1 MGMADK
7 KTALINSGNGG
18 KLVPEP
24 AAIPDE
30 LERARDIARR
40 YRCEFIDLSD
50 FQLHHDLFEKIPVH
64 LMFRYNFVPLDETA
78 DGRLAIAIADPS
90 QLMMIDEISLLL
102 GKRIV
107 TKVST
112 LKQISDILKKTE
124 QSKRVLEDA
133 SEGFALDVI
142 REDESGG
149 DESISIDRLATQ
161 QGDIS
166 PIIRL
171 VDTTIFTALQRRAS
185 DIHIETRDDSVCI
198 KFRIDGVLTQ
208 AMPPIAKE
216 HHSTIISRI
225 KVMSELDISERRVPQ
240 DGRFRVRYGSP
251 ERPIDFRV
259 SIMPSIHGED
269 AVLRVLDKESM
280 SEKFHQLV
288 LDVVGFDEDDLRKF
302 RRYIKEPY
310 GMVLVTGPT
319 GSGKTTTLYAA
330 INEIKTEEDKI
341 ITIEDPVEYQIRGI
355 TQIPVN
361 EKKGLTFARGLRSIL
376 RHDPDKIMIG
386 EVRDTETAQI
396 AIQSA
401 LTGHLVFTTV
411 HANNVVDVIGRFLNM
426 GVEPYNFVSA
436 LNCILAQRLVRLICN
451 SCRAI
456 VHYPADVLEASGLDP
471 AQWSRVSF
479 YEGQGCIECAGTG
492 FRGRTAIHELLD
504 LSDRIR
510 EMILLKKPT
519 SEIRRA
525 ARDEGMRFLRES
537 ALDKVRLGLTTLKE
551 INKVTF
557 IESMR

>member
-1 MGMADK
+1 MAEK
-7 KTALINSGNGG
+7 KPFINGGNGG
-18 KLVPEP
+18 KVTSMAPEKP
-24 AAIPDE
+24 ITDSD
-30 LERARDIARR
+30 RAQDIARR
-40 YRCEFIDLSD
+40 YRCEFVDLND
-50 FQLHHDLFEKIPVH
+50 FQLQHELFKKVPVD
-64 LMFRYNFVPLDETA
+64 LMFRYNFVPLEETR
-78 DGRLAIAIADPS
+78 DGKLAIAIADPS

-124 QSKRVLEDA
+124 QSQRVLEEA

-142 REDESGG
+142 RDDEAAA
-149 DESISIDRLATQ
+149 DETISIDKLTATT
-161 QGDIS
+161 GDIS

-185 DIHIETRDDSVCI
+185 DIHIETRDDSVGI

-208 AMPPIAKE
+208 AMPPIGKE
-216 HHSTIISRI
+216 HHSTIISRV

-240 DGRFRVRYGSP
+240 DGRFRVKYNGRA
-251 ERPIDFRV
+251 IDFRV

-280 SEKFHQLV
+280 SEKFKSLT
-288 LDVVGFDEDDLRKF
+288 LEVVGFDADDLRRF

-330 INEIKTEEDKI
+330 VNEIKTDEDKI
-341 ITIEDPVEYQIRGI
+341 ITIEDPVEYQIKGI

-376 RHDPDKIMIG
+376 RHDPDKIMVG
-386 EVRDTETAQI
+386 EIRDNETAQI
-396 AIQSA
+396 AINSA

-411 HANNVVDVIGRFLNM
+411 HANNVLDVLGRFLNM
-426 GVEPYNFVSA
+426 GVEAYQFVSA
-436 LNCILAQRLVRLICN
+436 LNCVLAQRLVRVICTHCKRPLEV
-451 SCRAI
+451 SRAL
-456 VHYPADVLEASGLDP
+456 LEESGLDP
-471 AQWSRVSF
+471 ELATTHTF
-479 YEGQGCIECAGTG
+479 YEGTGCIECNSTG
-492 FRGRTAIHELLD
+492 YKGRMAICELLD
-504 LSDRIR
+504 LTDRIR
-510 EMILLKKPT
+510 EMILEKRST
-519 SEIRRA
+519 SEIKKA
-525 ARDEGMRFLRES
+525 AREDGMRFLRES
-537 ALDKVRLGLTTLKE
+537 AVERVMEGVTTLKE

-557 IESMR
+557 VE

>member
-1 MGMADK
+1 MAEK
-7 KTALINSGNGG
+7 KSLFVNGGNGG
-18 KLVPEP
+18 QIVTTGNP
-24 AAIPDE
+24 ITD
-30 LERARDIARR
+30 LERAQDVARR
-40 YRCEFIDLSD
+40 YRCEFVDLTD
-50 FQLHHDLFEKIPVH
+50 FQLHHELFKKIPVE
-64 LMFRYNFVPLDETA
+64 LMFRYNFVPLEETA
-78 DGRLAIAIADPS
+78 DGRLAIAIGDPS

-124 QSKRVLEDA
+124 QSQRVLEEA

-142 REDESGG
+142 HDDDVASDET
-149 DESISIDRLATQ
+149 ISIDKLTATS
-161 QGDIS
+161 GDIS

-185 DIHIETRDDSVCI
+185 DIHIETRDDSVGI

-240 DGRFRVRYGSP
+240 DGRFRVKYGQP

-280 SEKFHQLV
+280 SEKFHKLT
-288 LDVVGFDEDDLRKF
+288 LDVVGFDEEDLRKF
-302 RRYIKEPY
+302 RRYISEPY

-330 INEIKTEEDKI
+330 VNEIKTDEDKI

-376 RHDPDKIMIG
+376 RHDPDKI
-386 EVRDTETAQI
+386 
-396 AIQSA
+396 
-401 LTGHLVFTTV
+401 L
-411 HANNVVDVIGRFLNM
+411 
-426 GVEPYNFVSA
+426 
-436 LNCILAQRLVRLICN
+436 
-451 SCRAI
+451 
-456 VHYPADVLEASGLDP
+456 
-471 AQWSRVSF
+471 
-479 YEGQGCIECAGTG
+479 
-492 FRGRTAIHELLD
+492 
-504 LSDRIR
+504 
-510 EMILLKKPT
+510 
-519 SEIRRA
+519 
-525 ARDEGMRFLRES
+525 
-537 ALDKVRLGLTTLKE
+537 
-551 INKVTF
+551 
-557 IESMR
+557 

>member
-1 MGMADK
+1 MAEK
-7 KTALINSGNGG
+7 KPVIVNGGNGAKIG
-18 KLVPEP
+18 NMASDKP
-24 AAIPDE
+24 ATETD
-30 LERARDIARR
+30 RAQDIARR
-40 YRCEFIDLSD
+40 YRCEFVDLNG
-50 FQLHHDLFEKIPVH
+50 FQLQHDLFKKVPVD
-64 LMFRYNFVPLDETA
+64 LMFRYNFVPLEETR
-78 DGRLAIAIADPS
+78 DGKLAIAIADPS

-102 GKRIV
+102 GQRII

-124 QSKRVLEDA
+124 QSQRVLEEA

-142 REDESGG
+142 REDEQTG
-149 DESISIDRLATQ
+149 EETISIDKLTA

-185 DIHIETRDDSVCI
+185 DIHIETRDDSVAI
-198 KFRIDGVLTQ
+198 KFRIDGVLSQ
-208 AMPPIAKE
+208 AMPPIGKE

-240 DGRFRVRYGSP
+240 DGRFRVRFNG
-251 ERPIDFRV
+251 RAIDFRV

-280 SEKFHQLV
+280 SEKFRTLT
-288 LDVVGFDEDDLRKF
+288 LDVVGFDPEDLRKF

-330 INEIKTEEDKI
+330 VNEIKTDEDKI
-341 ITIEDPVEYQIRGI
+341 ITIEDPVEYQLRGI

-376 RHDPDKIMIG
+376 RHDPDKIMVG
-386 EVRDTETAQI
+386 EIRDMETAQI
-396 AIQSA
+396 AINSA

-436 LNCILAQRLVRLICN
+436 LNCILAQRLVRLICD
-451 SCRAI
+451 SCRTV
-456 VHYPADVLEASGLDP
+456 VHYPPEVLEASGLDP
-471 AQWSRVSF
+471 QQWSEVSF
-479 YEGQGCIECAGTG
+479 YEGQGCIECSGAG

-510 EMILLKKPT
+510 EMILGKKPT

-525 ARDEGMRFLRES
+525 AREEGMRFLRES

-557 IESMR
+557 IEAMR

>member
-1 MGMADK
+1 MAEK
-7 KTALINSGNGG
+7 KPVIVNGGNGS
-18 KLVPEP
+18 KLGSDKP
-24 AAIPDE
+24 ATETD
-30 LERARDIARR
+30 RAQDIARR
-40 YRCEFIDLSD
+40 YRCEFVDLNG
-50 FQLHHDLFEKIPVH
+50 FQLQHDLFKKVPVD
-64 LMFRYNFVPLDETA
+64 LMFRYNFVPLEETR

-102 GKRIV
+102 GQRIV

-124 QSKRVLEDA
+124 QSQRVLEEA

-142 REDESGG
+142 REDEQTG
-149 DESISIDRLATQ
+149 EETISIDKLTA

-185 DIHIETRDDSVCI
+185 DIHIETRDDSVAI
-198 KFRIDGVLTQ
+198 KFRIDGVLSQ
-208 AMPPIAKE
+208 AMPPIGKE

-240 DGRFRVRYGSP
+240 DGRFRVRFNG
-251 ERPIDFRV
+251 RAIDFRV

-280 SEKFHQLV
+280 SEKFRTLT
-288 LDVVGFDEDDLRKF
+288 LDVVGFDPEDLRKF

-330 INEIKTEEDKI
+330 VNEIKTDEDKI
-341 ITIEDPVEYQIRGI
+341 ITIEDPVEYQLRGI

-376 RHDPDKIMIG
+376 RHDPDKIMVG
-386 EVRDTETAQI
+386 EIRDMETAQI
-396 AIQSA
+396 AINSA

-436 LNCILAQRLVRLICN
+436 LNCILAQRLVRLICD
-451 SCRAI
+451 SCRTV
-456 VHYPADVLEASGLDP
+456 VHYPPEVLEASGLDP
-471 AQWSRVSF
+471 QQWSEVAF
-479 YEGQGCIECAGTG
+479 YEGQGCIECSGAG

-510 EMILLKKPT
+510 EMILGKKPT

-525 ARDEGMRFLRES
+525 AREEGMRFLRES

-557 IESMR
+557 IEAMR

>member
-7 KTALINSGNGG
+7 KTALVNGGNGG
-18 KLVPEP
+18 KLAPE
-24 AAIPDE
+24 AAAVPDE

-40 YRCEFIDLSD
+40 YRCEFIDLSE

-78 DGRLAIAIADPS
+78 DGRMAIAIADPS

-112 LKQISDILKKTE
+112 LKQITEILKKTE

-133 SEGFALDVI
+133 SEGFTLDVI
-142 REDESGG
+142 REDEAGN
-149 DESISIDRLATQ
+149 DETISIDKLTTAT
-161 QGDIS
+161 GDMS

-185 DIHIETRDDSVCI
+185 DIHIETGDSSVGI
-198 KFRIDGVLTQ
+198 KFRIDGVLTL
-208 AMPPIAKE
+208 AMPPIGKE

-240 DGRFRVRYGSP
+240 DGRFRVKYNGRA
-251 ERPIDFRV
+251 IDFRV

-280 SEKFHQLV
+280 SEKFKKLR
-288 LDVVGFDEDDLRKF
+288 LEVVGYNEDDLRRF

-310 GMVLVTGPT
+310 GMVLVTVPT
-319 GSGKTTTLYAA
+319 GSAKTTTLYAA
-330 INEIKTEEDKI
+330 VNEIKTDEANI
-341 ITIEDPVEYQIRGI
+341 ITIEDPVENQLRGI

-376 RHDPDKIMIG
+376 RHDPDKIMVG
-386 EVRDTETAQI
+386 EIRDNETARI

-411 HANNVVDVIGRFLNM
+411 HANNVTDVIGRFINM

-436 LNCILAQRLVRLICN
+436 L
-451 SCRAI
+451 
-456 VHYPADVLEASGLDP
+456 
-471 AQWSRVSF
+471 
-479 YEGQGCIECAGTG
+479 
-492 FRGRTAIHELLD
+492 
-504 LSDRIR
+504 
-510 EMILLKKPT
+510 
-519 SEIRRA
+519 
-525 ARDEGMRFLRES
+525 
-537 ALDKVRLGLTTLKE
+537 
-551 INKVTF
+551 
-557 IESMR
+557 

>member
-1 MGMADK
+1 MATADK
-7 KTALINSGNGG
+7 KSLFVGGGNGAPISPTG
-18 KLVPEP
+18 NP
-24 AAIPDE
+24 ITDS
-30 LERARDIARR
+30 ERAQDVARR
-40 YRCEFIDLSD
+40 YRCEFVDLTD
-50 FQLHHDLFEKIPVH
+50 FELHHELFKRIPVE
-64 LMFRYNFVPLDETA
+64 LMFRYNFVPLEETA

-102 GKRIV
+102 KQRII

-112 LKQISDILKKTE
+112 LKQITNILQKTE
-124 QSKRVLEDA
+124 QSQRVLEEA
-133 SEGFALDVI
+133 SEGFQII
-142 REDESGG
+142 REDDKTGAE
-149 DESISIDRLATQ
+149 ETLSIDKLTGAAADT
-161 QGDIS
+161 S

-185 DIHIETRDDSVCI
+185 DIHIETRDDSVVI

-208 AMPPIAKE
+208 AMPPIGKE
-216 HHSTIISRI
+216 HHSTVISRI

-240 DGRFRVRYGSP
+240 DGRFRVKYNGRA
-251 ERPIDFRV
+251 IDFRV

-280 SEKFHQLV
+280 SEKFRTLT
-288 LDVVGFDEDDLRKF
+288 LDVVGFDEDDLRRF

-319 GSGKTTTLYAA
+319 GSGKTTTLYAGV
-330 INEIKTEEDKI
+330 NEIKTDEDKI
-341 ITIEDPVEYQIRGI
+341 ITIEDPVEYQLKGI

-376 RHDPDKIMIG
+376 RHDPDKIMVG
-386 EVRDTETAQI
+386 EIRDAETAQI

-436 LNCILAQRLVRLICN
+436 LNCILAQRLVRLICD
-451 SCRAI
+451 SCRTE
-456 VHYPADVLEASGLDP
+456 VHYAPEVLEASGLDP
-471 AQWSRVSF
+471 VQWGRVPL
-479 YEGQGCIECAGTG
+479 YEGPGCIECAGTG

-510 EMILLKKPT
+510 EMILAKKPT

-525 ARDEGMRFLRES
+525 AREEGMRFLRES
-537 ALDKVRLGLTTLKE
+537 ALDKVRLGMTTLKE

-557 IESMR
+557 IEAMR